1 MSPRSP
7 ESDSTST
14 DTSPRSKAK
23 KWEEWRSA
31 QKRARKALVTSR
43 KRPATTMPFVT
54 VDKKQEEGSKL
65 SEPRVEEKLNYE
77 VGISCIFQGQNSYA

>member
-1 MSPRSP
+1 
-7 ESDSTST
+7 
-14 DTSPRSKAK
+14 
-23 KWEEWRSA
+23 
-31 QKRARKALVTSR
+31 
-43 KRPATTMPFVT
+43 MPFVT